1 VSRDKQ
7 IPCAFQVGMYRRMS
21 VFSTS
26 SVVAKIHAPQTPLPV
41 PALQSP
47 VECLLRTQQSCRRA
61 ACHGD
66 PTCPVL
72 VVSTFVLKSFPSIA
86 SNHALRPHPSSA
98 STGSSC
104 WCSRSNCTHLGLEGH
119 VEERRRDG
127 DHVGERQEGGT
138 FGPAE
143 VFVSLNVHV

>member
-1 VSRDKQ
+1 MFRCFNGTTLEMHVSRDKQ
-7 IPCAFQVGMYRRMS
+7 IPVRIPNMYRRMS

-72 VVSTFVLKSFPSIA
+72 VVSTFVLKVSQALHQITPFVPILHLPLLGVAVGVREAIA
-86 SNHALRPHPSSA
+86 LTSVLKAM
-98 STGSSC
+98 
-104 WCSRSNCTHLGLEGH
+104 
-119 VEERRRDG
+119 
-127 DHVGERQEGGT
+127 
-138 FGPAE
+138 
-143 VFVSLNVHV
+143 